1 MANYSNINQIIDNNI
16 YANGNE
22 EITGTV
28 LNNVLKE
35 MVSVLGAG
43 YQFMGACGVDTDP
56 GTPDARV
63 FYLATEAG
71 TYSNFGGDTITAPTI
86 LYYDTQWHSLS
97 LDGDFTAALRV
108 IDIVNNLNS
117 TSTTKPLSAAMGK
130 TLGDYLNNLNSII
143 SDGYVYMGV
152 ATTDTPTPTASR
164 GYKLAYLAVDAATY
178 TNLGSL
184 TVSDNEIAVLERY
197 TDGVDVTRW
206 RKVSLGTY
214 VKTSDIAD
222 NLTTNDATKVLS
234 AKQGK
239 LLKDSLD
246 DVKADVDD
254 ILDGTQ
260 PVALADNITS
270 WSENDDLTVKDTW
283 DEMIRT
289 TAGENP
295 IVTDKGGRIISVV
308 PKTDFYAS
316 ALKTT
321 GYNQLR
327 LISEGG
333 LAVAV
338 GNGFYFPVPKL
349 TFGIYGTAK
358 ENNGILFTNSN
369 GENMT
374 PTVYFK
380 PFGDGVPTTITDG
393 TQLTSKSSIAAAN
406 QDGGIWAENGY
417 SFYTTPA
424 AGWLIVSGITRDTTC
439 AHIAWEDWYNKYVAV
454 SVDGDEGGSVD
465 LHNPIHAIHTYDK
478 MLVVG
483 TPANLISDA
492 IDFGSDRATWYRRAD
507 KVNVQVYSAASGQKW
522 TDTLNEDGE
531 TYTHSTTISAMKSSG
546 LASFMDGTMLTVSGT
561 TVSYVD
567 SNEHAAAADV
577 KYQLATEATG
587 YILYSNTS
595 VFGQDFTGIYR
606 LNDCGVEMLTD
617 ATGEAFV
624 TASYAQNY
632 PDALAE
638 IARYNLNEITK
649 VESEAFAVMRAE
661 LDGIKALLQ
670 NTGIGRLDVKLGNID
685 ITSLMVL
692 GAPDALESSVA
703 GAPSAANVPN
713 NWDNATMGV
722 WTGIGRRVGQLYI
735 IKRSSASNPSV
746 KGAVYMCVGM
756 NNSPSDW
763 LLLAQQS

>member
-1 MANYSNINQIIDNNI
+1 MANYSNLKSAINSNI
-16 YANGNE
+16 TANGQE
-22 EITGTV
+22 LITGPILNGV
-28 LNNVLKE
+28 LQA
-35 MVSVLGAG
+35 MVTALGAG
-43 YQFMGACGVDTDP
+43 YQYMGTVTP
-56 GTPDARV
+56 ESESVGTPDYRV
-63 FYLATEAG
+63 FYLATAPG
-71 TYSNFGGDTITAPTI
+71 TYSNFGGTVVTEPTI
-86 LYYDTQWHSLS
+86 FYYDTGWNVQVLS
-97 LDGDFTAALRV
+97 GSFGAALRV
-108 IDIVNNLNS
+108 ADVINS
-117 TSTTKPLSAAMGK
+117 LTSTATDKPLSAYQGKVLKGYIDGVIETMRKGYIFMGK
-130 TLGDYLNNLNSII
+130 AVPATAAPTVDNSYPI
-143 SDGYVYMGV
+143 
-152 ATTDTPTPTASR
+152 
-164 GYKLAYLAVDAATY
+164 AYLATTAGTY
-178 TNLGSL
+178 TNLGGL
-184 TVSDNEIAVLERY
+184 VVADNEIAILKRY
-197 TDGVDVTRW
+197 LDGGDNLQW
-206 RKVSLGTY
+206 EKDSLGTY
-214 VKTSDIAD
+214 ASAD
-222 NLTTNDATKVLS
+222 DLE
-234 AKQGK
+234 
-239 LLKDSLD
+239 
-246 DVKADVDD
+246 DV
-254 ILDGTQ
+254 IDGTQ

-270 WSENDDLTVKDTW
+270 WSENDDLTVQDTW
-283 DEMIRT
+283 NEMIRT

-295 IVTDKGGRIISVV
+295 IVTDKGGRILSVV

-327 LISEGG
+327 LTSENG
-333 LAVAV
+333 LATAI
-338 GNGFYFPVPKL
+338 GTGFYFPVPKL

-358 ENNGILFTNSN
+358 ENNGILFTDSD

-380 PFGDGVPTTITDG
+380 PFSDGVPTTITDG
-393 TQLTSKSSIAAAN
+393 TQLTSKASIAAAN
-406 QDGGIWAENGY
+406 QDGGIWTANGY
-417 SFYTTPA
+417 NFYTTPA
-424 AGWLIVSGITRDTTC
+424 AGWLIVSGITRTTTC
-439 AHIAWEDWYNKYVAV
+439 AHIAWEDWYSKYVPV
-454 SVDGDEGGSVD
+454 SDVNDEGGSVD
-465 LHNPIHAIHTYDK
+465 LSNLIHAIHTYDK

-492 IDFGSDRATWYRRAD
+492 IEFGSDRATWYRRAD
-507 KVNVQVYSAASGQKW
+507 KVNVQAYSAGSGQKW

-531 TYTHSTTISAMKSSG
+531 TYTHSTTISAMKSGG
-546 LASFMDGTMLTVSGT
+546 LASFMDGTMLTVGGT

-595 VFGQDFTGIYR
+595 VFGSDFTGIYK

-617 ATGEAFV
+617 ATGEAFI

-661 LDGIKALLQ
+661 IDGIKSLLQ
-670 NTGIGRLDVKLGNID
+670 NIGIGRLDVKLGNID

-713 NWDNATMGV
+713 NWDTATMGV

-735 IKRSSASNPSV
+735 VKRSSASNPSV

-756 NNSPSDW
+756 NNSASDW